1 MEGLFVP
8 KWIMSLSEQQRIAG
22 NTLSR
27 SRKTSPLGEE
37 RKKFI
42 LVAAEY
48 EFDQCSYGGARMQRV
63 ADRAGVPKSNVHYYF
78 GSKRALYNV
87 VLEDVINLWD
97 RTFETLDS
105 EDDPELLLTR
115 FVRKK
120 VEFTRL
126 YPRKTR
132 IFISEMLHGAPYL
145 SPSLNEQMTQWTRDR
160 AEVIKQWIKLGKI
173 SDVDPYHL
181 IFMIWASTQHF
192 AQAEVQIKSVYGKSS
207 LSKNDYDRQADSL
220 TAMVLRICGLAENL
234 KSDVNPAANKIE
246 KELAR

>member
-220 TAMVLRICGLAENL
+220 TAMVLRICGLTENL
-234 KSDVNPAANKIE
+234 KSDVNPAANKIA
-246 KELAR
+246 KELAG

>member
-1 MEGLFVP
+1 MGNALS
-8 KWIMSLSEQQRIAG
+8 SL
-22 NTLSR
+22 
-27 SRKTSPLGEE
+27 RKISALGEE
-37 RKKFI
+37 RKQII
-42 LVAAEY
+42 LVAAED

-78 GSKRALYNV
+78 GSKSALYNA

-97 RTFETLDS
+97 QAFEILNP
-105 EDDPELLLTR
+105 EDDPATVLTH

-126 YPRKTR
+126 YPRATR

-145 SPSLNEQMTQWTRDR
+145 SPSLNKQMSQWTRDR
-160 AEVIKQWIKLGKI
+160 AEVIKQWVMLGKI

-181 IFMIWASTQHF
+181 IFMIWSSTQHF

-207 LSKNDYDRQADSL
+207 LSKQDYDRQADSL
-220 TAMVLRICGLAENL
+220 TAMVLRICGLTEKSENDINL
-234 KSDVNPAANKIE
+234 VQHKNKIMGGF
-246 KELAR
+246 AG

>member
-1 MEGLFVP
+1 MLPLSWIAVIIFV
-8 KWIMSLSEQQRIAG
+8 IAY
-22 NTLSR
+22 TL
-27 SRKTSPLGEE
+27 
-37 RKKFI
+37 
-42 LVAAEY
+42 
-48 EFDQCSYGGARMQRV
+48 
-63 ADRAGVPKSNVHYYF
+63 
-78 GSKRALYNV
+78 V

-220 TAMVLRICGLAENL
+220 TAMVLRICGLTENL